1 MTSDGKPSIGMP
13 LPVKQIW
20 PHCDLRVW
28 GQKVKGQDHSET
40 DALFHQAYQSP
51 VRSSGASS
59 FFSEC
64 AVNRHSIGLIMSKYK
79 LQSISPNVGSIKKSI
94 WECLIK
100 HMRMARFSF
109 ARPLVRDFYF
119 VLTGVFIV
127 LCFIAFLVLCF
138 YWCAA
143 MA

>member
-1 MTSDGKPSIGMP
+1 
-13 LPVKQIW
+13 
-20 PHCDLRVW
+20 
-28 GQKVKGQDHSET
+28 
-40 DALFHQAYQSP
+40 
-51 VRSSGASS
+51 
-59 FFSEC
+59 
-64 AVNRHSIGLIMSKYK
+64 MSKYK

-138 YWCAA
+138 Y
-143 MA
+143 